1 MGDFL
6 KSHSAAEF
14 EKPRQKKV
22 ERTGFVLVEFAH
34 TEIDLVR
41 QISETGYYRKSMVPM
56 IRQKTELLIIPS
68 DN

>member
-14 EKPRQKKV
+14 EKSHQNKV
-22 ERTGFVLVEFAH
+22 EWSGFALVEFEH
-34 TEIDLVR
+34 TKLDLVR
-41 QISETGYYRKSMVPM
+41 QISETGYHRNSTVPM
-56 IRQKTELLIIPS
+56 IRQKTELAIKLN